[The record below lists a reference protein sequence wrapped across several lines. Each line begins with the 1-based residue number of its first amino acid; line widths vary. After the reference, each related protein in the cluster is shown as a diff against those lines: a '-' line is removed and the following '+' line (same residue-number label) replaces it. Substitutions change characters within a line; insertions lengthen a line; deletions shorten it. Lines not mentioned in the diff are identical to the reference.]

1 MPRLAR
7 GLRNDGG
14 HHFRDVDFPQ
24 ALVVKHQRF
33 RLRRKFFVV
42 EKGFRMDAHVV
53 GIAKPLVAVKNTR
66 RIGKRDMKQN
76 DALPKIDVDP
86 ETYVVRADGELLAC
100 EPATELPLAQ
110 RYFLF

>member
-1 MPRLAR
+1 VHYRPMFGAFGRALSTSVTFVSKAALENPA
-7 GLRNDGG
+7 LRK
-14 HHFRDVDFPQ
+14 
-24 ALVVKHQRF
+24 LE
-33 RLRRKFFVV
+33 L
-42 EKGFRMDAHVV
+42 
-53 GIAKPLVAVKNTR
+53 AKPLVAVKNTR

-86 ETYVVRADGELLAC
+86 ETYIVRADGELLAC